1 MVSLRGWLP
10 DVRNPLN
17 IPPSAKPPVGQSST
31 GGAFCLSKT
40 LWASTTFK
48 SGALAKQ
55 RPKTWNMEQY
65 WTVAVLMKWKAG
77 AVYEERDSYQPTLV
91 WSVLSFPGQSVKFV
105 NFQKTLN
112 LLTERSQV
120 PLKKFKSELG
130 LLWLVTGNEHPP
142 PLRCLFWG
150 VPLTFLSEDWGFFY
164 FDSNW
169 FKEIRKG
176 NILRDE
182 ILTSVQNT
190 CF

>member
-17 IPPSAKPPVGQSST
+17 IRPSAKPPVGQSST

-91 WSVLSFPGQSVKFV
+91 WSVLSFPGWRKQSWLHFWKCKCKFSKDPHYV
-105 NFQKTLN
+105 DRK
-112 LLTERSQV
+112 
-120 PLKKFKSELG
+120 
-130 LLWLVTGNEHPP
+130 VTGAPQNIQKWATTTLAHSCEI
-142 PLRCLFWG
+142 F
-150 VPLTFLSEDWGFFY
+150 FFY
-164 FDSNW
+164 LGG
-169 FKEIRKG
+169 EI
-176 NILRDE
+176 
-182 ILTSVQNT
+182 
-190 CF
+190 